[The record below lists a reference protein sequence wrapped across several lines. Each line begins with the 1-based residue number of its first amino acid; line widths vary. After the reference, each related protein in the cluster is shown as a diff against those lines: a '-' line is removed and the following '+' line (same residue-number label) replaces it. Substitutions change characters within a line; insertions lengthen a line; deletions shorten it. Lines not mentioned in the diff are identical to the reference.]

1 MKGILIVLL
10 ILVYAIIYYVFLPPL
25 SLMYLSG
32 YLYIMTAIFL
42 AMLLICYKWNK
53 LKQLGIVLDC
63 MNIFLIIGIISG
75 ICGSSLFNA
84 QEMHQQIGKIQEKSF
99 QDDILEID
107 TSQIPVVDYLLA
119 DKLADKKLGEDLA
132 LGSQMEV
139 GNFYNKQQ
147 VNGKLVYVA
156 PLEHRSFWKWFDN
169 QEGTDGY
176 IIVSAT
182 NPNDVTLVRSLNGKD
197 LKLKYLPS
205 AYFSDNLE
213 RHIRASG
220 FRTEGL
226 AEEINFELDE
236 QGNPYWIVT
245 TYENTT
251 VWRNPEANG
260 VITCNAQTGE
270 VNWYSIAKAPK
281 WIDIIQPETFIEDQL
296 RNYGEYV
303 HGWFNWSDKDKLS
316 TTGYITTIYNNG
328 ECFYCTGMSSVGKD
342 DATVGFVMV
351 NTRDKSA
358 KMYRMVGATERAA
371 MRSAEGKIQ
380 HMGYKA
386 TMPIPINVAGIPTY
400 FCTLKDAEGLIK
412 EYAMLKIEDYSIVE
426 NGSTIM
432 ETKRA
437 FLNAVNNSGT
447 PVKFGSG
454 KTFGKAYTGIV
465 TRIGSNVES
474 GNTYYYMILDGNTEK
489 IYLASYMTSEDLPL
503 TKVGDKVH
511 VSYVS
516 EAGGAIHV
524 VDFDNLKIGRSQR

>member
-10 ILVYAIIYYVFLPPL
+10 ILVYAIIYYVLLPPL

-32 YLYIMTAIFL
+32 YLYIMTSIFFAI
-42 AMLLICYKWNK
+42 LLIGYNWNK
-53 LKQLGIVLDC
+53 IKLEDY
-63 MNIFLIIGIISG
+63 MNIFLIIGIVSG
-75 ICGSSLFNA
+75 ICGTSWFNA
-84 QEMHQQIGKIQEKSF
+84 EKMYEQIGKIQEKSF

-156 PLEHRSFWKWFDN
+156 PLEHRGFWEWFDN
-169 QEGTDGY
+169 LEGTDGY

-182 NPNDVTLVRSLNGKD
+182 NPNDVTFVRSLNGKE
-197 LKLKYLPS
+197 LKLRYLPS
-205 AYFSDNLE
+205 AYLESNLK

-220 FRTEGL
+220 FITQGL

-270 VNWYSIAKAPK
+270 VNWYPISKAPK
-281 WIDIIQPETFIEDQL
+281 WIDIIQPETFIENQL

-303 HGWFNWSDKDKLS
+303 HGKFNWSDKDKLT

-328 ECFYCTGMSSVGKD
+328 ECFYYTGMSSVGKD

-351 NTRDKSA
+351 NTRDKSTTV
-358 KMYRMVGATERAA
+358 YRMVGATESASK
-371 MRSAEGKIQ
+371 RSAEGKVQ

-412 EYAMLKIEDYSIVE
+412 EYAMLKIEDYSIVG
-426 NGSTIM
+426 NGNTIL
-432 ETKRA
+432 EAKRA
-437 FLNAVNNSGT
+437 FLNAINNSGM
-447 PVKFGSG
+447 PVSFGGG
-454 KTFGKAYTGIV
+454 KTSTKKYVGIV
-465 TRIGSNVES
+465 TRIGANVEN
-474 GNTYYYMILDGNTEK
+474 GNTYYYMILDNITQK
-489 IYLASYMTSEDLPL
+489 IYLASYMTSEELPV
-503 TKVGDKVH
+503 TRVGDKVE

-516 EAGGAIHV
+516 EANGAVHV
-524 VDFDNLKIGRSQR
+524 ISFDNLKIEGAKK

>member
-1 MKGILIVLL
+1 MKGVLIVLF
-10 ILVYAIIYYVFLPPL
+10 ILAYMLFYYVVLPPL
-25 SLMYLSG
+25 SLMYGPG
-32 YLYIMTAIFL
+32 YLYIMTAIII
-42 AMLLICYKWNK
+42 AMILIPNWRNRLREELISKCIFIF
-53 LKQLGIVLDC
+53 GIVFAVC
-63 MNIFLIIGIISG
+63 LIV
-75 ICGSSLFNA
+75 GSEFFNSA
-84 QEMHQQIGKIQEKSF
+84 QMHQQIGKIEEKSF
-99 QDDILEID
+99 QEDIIEID

-119 DKLADKKLGEDLA
+119 DRLADKKLGEELA
-132 LGSQMEV
+132 MGSQMEV

-182 NPNDVTLVRSLNGKD
+182 NPNDVKLVTNLNGKD
-197 LKLKYLPS
+197 LKLRYLPS
-205 AYFSDNLE
+205 AYFSDNLI

-226 AEEINFELDE
+226 AKEINFELDE

-251 VWRNPEANG
+251 VWQNPEANG

-270 VNWYSIAKAPK
+270 VNWYSIDKAPK

-303 HGWFNWSDKDKLS
+303 HGMFNWSDKDKLS

-358 KMYRMVGATERAA
+358 KMYRMVGATEKAA
-371 MRSAEGKIQ
+371 TRSAEGKVQ
-380 HMGYKA
+380 HMGYTA

-426 NGSTIM
+426 NGATIM

-437 FLNAVNNSGT
+437 FLNAINNSGT
-447 PVKFGSG
+447 PVNFGSG
-454 KTFGKAYTGIV
+454 KTFGKEYTGIV